1 VAGRIKRMR
10 QLKAKLAVLLRLK
23 AVFGK
28 KTGMKNTDAATAIRK
43 KARSRVWAA
52 KSAVL
57 KGQREAA
64 RARNKARARR
74 MKMRKFRR
82 ALAKIM
88 AKYKL
93 RADMLKAT
101 RRSLKGAKNAL
112 ANTRKKKRQAA
123 LKKTIKERQAKM
135 KVFKQK
141 VRSMSYVMNKE
152 KKKNLKA
159 KKALKNAL
167 LRAKRA
173 KMLKIRLWKKRI
185 VAIASSER
193 ATKRIRKFRAINRR
207 VARGFRRVASQR
219 LAVKRAEV
227 KAKRA
232 KARALRSASK
242 CKKLKNVNMSI
253 RKMYAKLKR
262 KMSRWAKRNKWLK
275 PRARKLGDS
284 DDLDGDTKSWENMV
298 NSAYDMVEEN

>member
-1 VAGRIKRMR
+1 MR

-57 KGQREAA
+57 NGQREAA

-135 KVFKQK
+135 KVNKQ
-141 VRSMSYVMNKE
+141 

>member
-1 VAGRIKRMR
+1 MR

-57 KGQREAA
+57 NGQREAA

-112 ANTRKKKRQAA
+112 ANTRKKKSQAA

-141 VRSMSYVMNKE
+141 VRSMSFVMNKE
-152 KKKNLKA
+152 KKNLKA

-207 VARGFRRVASQR
+207 VARGFRR
-219 LAVKRAEV
+219 
-227 KAKRA
+227 
-232 KARALRSASK
+232 
-242 CKKLKNVNMSI
+242 
-253 RKMYAKLKR
+253 
-262 KMSRWAKRNKWLK
+262 
-275 PRARKLGDS
+275 
-284 DDLDGDTKSWENMV
+284 
-298 NSAYDMVEEN
+298 